1 MPGWVSLVDD
11 GRVMSAQ
18 DLCTVK
24 KFLRVIAGGARLV
37 MREYA
42 RLKEVMEGDARELR
56 QLSIVQFTGQHGNIP
71 KARKAQHSKSLSNA
85 PSDAVWIATDAD
97 CLEFEWKHVSNGVDV
112 GVEASPGS
120 AALGRVDGV
129 PAATA
134 RKPSS
139 KWKTGLNWFSPMA
152 PRTLGP

>member
-1 MPGWVSLVDD
+1 
-11 GRVMSAQ
+11 
-18 DLCTVK
+18 
-24 KFLRVIAGGARLV
+24 

-71 KARKAQHSKSLSNA
+71 KARKVRPAKTPSNA
-85 PSDAVWIATDAD
+85 PSDAVWIATGAD
-97 CLEFEWKHVSNGVDV
+97 CLKFEWKHVSSNGAEV

-120 AALGRVDGV
+120 AALDRVDRV
-129 PAATA
+129 AAATA

-139 KWKTGLNWFSPMA
+139 KWKTGLNWFSPMV
-152 PRTLGP
+152 PKSLGP